1 MTSWPTLY
9 PTLAFPTMASSTP
22 PSTAH
27 PSSDPSIYQEYA
39 SKWSSSLPSS
49 STAWIQRAKD
59 VAAVLSPTAGAREKA
74 NATPRAEVSLLKH
87 SGLLKILGPR
97 KYGGGAQ
104 PWSVAYQAIREVA
117 KGDGSIGMLLGYHL
131 LWAFSVSILG
141 RGRGS
146 HKTSSSSSDDD
157 DESSQIDKW
166 THLITSQNLFVGGAV
181 NPRDTDL
188 VITPSSPSDPDSSS
202 SKIIFSGGKH
212 FTTGAAVSDLI
223 VLEGSLSPAFGSPEE
238 LEGKHIFALV
248 PSTHPGIS
256 FSFNWDAI
264 GLRLTES
271 GSASISNVSVSWED
285 ALGWDPIAKQ
295 PLENVLGI
303 PYATLLLPTIQLVF
317 TNFYLGIAQA
327 ALETAAGY
335 TRKSTRPWPYLSG
348 GERETTAVAEKATDE
363 FYILSTYGTHHAHLL
378 AATALV
384 DRANEA
390 VSELF
395 ERYNAEKG
403 NRAELTAQQR
413 GEVSELIAAAKIVVT
428 DVGLKVTSDVFEV
441 TGSRATASKV
451 GLDRF
456 WRDLRTHTLHDP
468 VAYKRREVG
477 RYVLLGEIP
486 TPTWYT

>member
-1 MTSWPTLY
+1 MTS
-9 PTLAFPTMASSTP
+9 SSTTQDT
-22 PSTAH
+22 SVH
-27 PSSDPSIYQEYA
+27 QSSDPPIYQEYE
-39 SKWSSSLPSS
+39 SKWSTIPSDP
-49 STAWIQRAKD
+49 AGWIQRAKD
-59 VAAVLSPTAGAREKA
+59 VAAVLALDAAARERA
-74 NATPRAEVSLLKH
+74 NKTPRAEVALLKH
-87 SGLLKILGPR
+87 SGLLKILGPAAH
-97 KYGGGAQ
+97 GGGDQ

-141 RGRGS
+141 
-146 HKTSSSSSDDD
+146 TP
-157 DESSQIDKW
+157 SQIAKW
-166 THLITSQNLFVGGAV
+166 TRLITSQNLFVGGAV
-181 NPRDTDL
+181 NPRDSDL
-188 VITPSSPSDPDSSS
+188 VITPHPEDK
-202 SKIIFSGGKH
+202 SKIIFNGSKH

-223 VLEGSLSPAFGSPEE
+223 MLEGSLSSGPN
-238 LEGKHIFALV
+238 EGQHVFAYV
-248 PSTHPGIS
+248 PTVQPGIT
-256 FSFNWDAI
+256 FSYNWDAI

-271 GSASISNVSVSWED
+271 GSAQISSVSVDWED
-285 ALGWDPIAKQ
+285 ALGWDASLKS
-295 PLENVLGI
+295 PLPEILGI

-327 ALETAAGY
+327 ALDQAATY
-335 TRKSTRPWPYLSG
+335 TRKTTRPWPYLSG
-348 GERETTAVAEKATDE
+348 GERETVSTAEKATDE
-363 FYILSTYGTHHAHLL
+363 FYILQIYGTHHAHLL

-395 ERYNAEKG
+395 GAYNHQRG
-403 NRAELTAQQR
+403 NRGEVTAQQR

-477 RYVLLGEIP
+477 RWVLLGEIP

>member
-1 MTSWPTLY
+1 M
-9 PTLAFPTMASSTP
+9 SSSAT
-22 PSTAH
+22 TQDTVH
-27 PSSDPSIYQEYA
+27 PSSDPSIYQEYE
-39 SKWSSSLPSS
+39 SKWSTLPSDS
-49 STAWIQRAKD
+49 AGWVQRAKD
-59 VAAVLSPTAGAREKA
+59 IAAVLAPDAAAREKA
-74 NATPRAEVSLLKH
+74 NKTPRAEVALLKH
-87 SGLLKILGPR
+87 SGLLKILGP
-97 KYGGGAQ
+97 KEYGGGEQ

-131 LWAFSVSILG
+131 LWAFSSSILG
-141 RGRGS
+141 
-146 HKTSSSSSDDD
+146 TL
-157 DESSQIDKW
+157 SQIAKW
-166 THLITSQNLFVGGAV
+166 SALITSQNLFVGGAV
-181 NPRDTDL
+181 NPRDSDL
-188 VITPSSPSDPDSSS
+188 VITADPNDPEA
-202 SKIIFSGGKH
+202 KIIFNGSKH

-223 VLEGSLSPAFGSPEE
+223 ILEGSLSSSSSFPES
-238 LEGKHIFALV
+238 GGGAHIFAYV
-248 PSTHPGIS
+248 PTTHPGIT

-271 GSASISNVSVSWED
+271 GSAQISNVSVPWED
-285 ALGWDPIAKQ
+285 ALGWDAATKQ
-295 PLENVLGI
+295 PLPDILGV
-303 PYATLLLPTIQLVF
+303 PFATLLLPTIQLVF
-317 TNFYLGIAQA
+317 TNFYLGIARA
-327 ALETAAGY
+327 ALDQGASY

-348 GERETTAVAEKATDE
+348 GERETVAPAEKATDE

-384 DRANEA
+384 DRANEG

-395 ERYNAEKG
+395 GAYNYGRG

-413 GEVSELIAAAKIVVT
+413 GEISELIAAAKIVVT

-477 RYVLLGEIP
+477 RWVLLGEIP

>member
-1 MTSWPTLY
+1 
-9 PTLAFPTMASSTP
+9 MASSATIQ
-22 PSTAH
+22 SSVH
-27 PSSDPSIYQEYA
+27 PTSDPSIYQEYE
-39 SKWSSSLPSS
+39 SKWSILPADS
-49 STAWIQRAKD
+49 ANWLQRAKD
-59 VAAVLSPTAGAREKA
+59 VAAVLAPDAAAREKA
-74 NATPRAEVSLLKH
+74 NKTPRAEVALLKH
-87 SGLLKILGPR
+87 SGLLKILGP
-97 KYGGGAQ
+97 KEYGGGEQ
-104 PWSVAYQAIREVA
+104 PWSMAYQAIREVA

-141 RGRGS
+141 S
-146 HKTSSSSSDDD
+146 P
-157 DESSQIDKW
+157 SQIAKW
-166 THLITSQNLFVGGAV
+166 TKLITSQNLFVGGAV
-181 NPRDTDL
+181 NPRDSDL
-188 VITPSSPSDPDSSS
+188 VITSDPSDKT
-202 SKIIFSGGKH
+202 KIIFNGGKH

-223 VLEGSLSPAFGSPEE
+223 VLEGALSPESFPES
-238 LEGKHIFALV
+238 GPGGAHIFAYV
-248 PSTHPGIS
+248 PTTHPGIS

-271 GSASISNVSVSWED
+271 GSAQISNVSVDWED
-285 ALGWDPIAKQ
+285 ALGWDATTKS

-317 TNFYLGIAQA
+317 TNFYLGITQA
-327 ALETAAGY
+327 ALDAAAGY

-348 GERETTAVAEKATDE
+348 GERETVAPAEKATDE

-395 ERYNAEKG
+395 AAYNQKKG
-403 NRAELTAQQR
+403 SRAELTAQQR